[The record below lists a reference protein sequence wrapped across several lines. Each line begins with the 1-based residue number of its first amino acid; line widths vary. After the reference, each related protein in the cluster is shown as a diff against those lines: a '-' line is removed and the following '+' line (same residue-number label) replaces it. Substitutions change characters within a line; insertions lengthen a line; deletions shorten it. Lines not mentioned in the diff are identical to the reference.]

1 MCGVKALIQVAG
13 STCLHSCAIFLIEGV
28 GISRENA
35 SPSVRRKGLLYLDWS
50 VLEVYP
56 YCIHHAGVDGLLLLF
71 LFTSFRVLRHH
82 CLGVSTTWALP
93 DRLLTVKQYEGLP
106 IEPVT
111 LRKHFECCLTLLEES
126 SNKE

>member
-28 GISRENA
+28 GISRGKRLTLSEEERA
-35 SPSVRRKGLLYLDWS
+35 ATLRWEC

-71 LFTSFRVLRHH
+71 LFTSFGVLPTSLFRCKHH
-82 CLGVSTTWALP
+82 VGSLG
-93 DRLLTVKQYEGLP
+93 
-106 IEPVT
+106 
-111 LRKHFECCLTLLEES
+111 
-126 SNKE
+126 